1 MLRKAF
7 ILCVALLCGCT
18 ASAQVTPKPDVLK
31 AAFSDGFVGEADGER
46 YPVRVVRLGALN
58 LSSGRLMLADP
69 FTLSGDEKALDLAI
83 PPGRYPVDLAVADTG
98 KSGHRVALAR
108 LLLSDKVPVRWRI
121 AVTAEQDARRLKGS
135 EIFGYGVDAGTG
147 AFIDGGALASLKAL
161 PPEEWEA
168 LGEKWQVR
176 GEAQGPKLGMPY
188 QFALMESVGPGAI
201 AMFSSGWGD
210 GFYASWVGY
219 DAQDRPASVI
229 TDFGVIDAVT
239 SPRD

>member
-1 MLRKAF
+1 MFRKALL
-7 ILCVALLCGCT
+7 LCVALLCGCT
-18 ASAQVTPKPDVLK
+18 ANAQVKPKPDVLK
-31 AAFSDGFVGEADGER
+31 AAFGGGFVAEADGER
-46 YPVRVVRLGALN
+46 YPVRVVRLGELN
-58 LSSGRLMLADP
+58 LSSGRLMVADP

-98 KSGHRVALAR
+98 KSGHRIALAR
-108 LLLSDKVPVRWRI
+108 LVLSDKPPVRWRI
-121 AVTAEQDARRLKGS
+121 AVTAEQDARSLKGS
-135 EIFGYGVDAGTG
+135 EVFGYGVDAGTG

-161 PPEEWEA
+161 PSDAWEA
-168 LGEKWQVR
+168 LGEQWQVR

-188 QFALMESVGPGAI
+188 QFALMETVGPGGI

-219 DAQDRPASVI
+219 DAQGRPTSVI

-239 SPRD
+239 TPRD